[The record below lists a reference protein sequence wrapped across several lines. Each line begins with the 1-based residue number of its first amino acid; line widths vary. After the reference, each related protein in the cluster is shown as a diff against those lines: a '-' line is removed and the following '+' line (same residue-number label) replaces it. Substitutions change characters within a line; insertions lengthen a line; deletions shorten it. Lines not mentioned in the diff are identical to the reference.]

1 MNTILKSDLEYKQ
14 WLIDLK
20 FRIRNSQ
27 IKAALKVNTELIN
40 LYWDLGKEI
49 VAKQEQSQWGDG
61 LIKQL
66 STDLQQEFPDMKGF
80 SISNIKYT
88 KQWYLFYY
96 KHITIGQQV
105 VGQLEIAE
113 DIQELV
119 SQIPWGH
126 NLRIIAQCQ
135 SIEEA
140 SFYIHKTIEHGWSR
154 SMLDLHIKQ
163 QEFQRTRHSISN
175 FSRLLPTV
183 QSDLAQQL
191 LKDPYNFD
199 FLTLT
204 DNYKERELENALTD
218 NITKFLIELGAGF
231 AYVGRQVPIQVG
243 NKDFY
248 LDLLFYHLKLRCYVV
263 IELKATDFMPE
274 YTGKL
279 SFYLTAVNDLLKHP
293 ADNPTIGLL
302 ICKNKDS
309 FIAEYSL
316 KGIGQPI
323 GVSEYELTR
332 LCPEDFKG
340 SLPSIEEIEA
350 ELKE

>member
-1 MNTILKSDLEYKQ
+1 MNVILKSDIEYKQ
-14 WLIDLK
+14 WLTDLK

-40 LYWDLGKEI
+40 LYWELGKEI
-49 VAKQEQSQWGDG
+49 VSKQEQSQWGDG

-66 STDLQQEFPDMKGF
+66 SSDLQQEFPEMKGF
-80 SISNIKYT
+80 STTNIKYI
-88 KQWYLFYY
+88 KRCYSFYNQD
-96 KHITIGQQV
+96 ITIGQQV
-105 VGQLEIAE
+105 VDQLRET
-113 DIQELV
+113 V

-126 NLRIIAQCQ
+126 NLRIIIQCK

-140 SFYIHKTIEHGWSR
+140 FFYIHKTIENGWSR
-154 SMLDLHIKQ
+154 SILELHIKQ
-163 QEFQRTRHSISN
+163 QDYQRTRHSVSN

-183 QSDLAQQL
+183 QSDLAQEL

-204 DNYKERELENALTD
+204 DSYKERELEN
-218 NITKFLIELGAGF
+218 
-231 AYVGRQVPIQVG
+231 
-243 NKDFY
+243 
-248 LDLLFYHLKLRCYVV
+248 
-263 IELKATDFMPE
+263 
-274 YTGKL
+274 
-279 SFYLTAVNDLLKHP
+279 AVNDLLKHP
-293 ADNPTIGLL
+293 ADNPSIGLL

-316 KGIGQPI
+316 KGISQPI

>member
-1 MNTILKSDLEYKQ
+1 MNTIPKSDVQYKQ
-14 WLIDLK
+14 WLTDLK
-20 FRIRNSQ
+20 SRIRNSQ
-27 IKAALKVNTELIN
+27 IKAALKVNSELIN

-49 VAKQEQSQWGDG
+49 VSKQEQSQWGDG

-66 STDLQQEFPDMKGF
+66 SNDLQQEFPDMKGF
-80 SISNIKYT
+80 SISNIKYI

-96 KHITIGQQV
+96 KGITIGQQV
-105 VGQLEIAE
+105 VGQLENTFN
-113 DIQELV
+113 IQELV
-119 SQIPWGH
+119 CQIPWGH
-126 NLRIIAQCQ
+126 NLRIIAQCKFL
-135 SIEEA
+135 EEA
-140 SFYIHKTIEHGWSR
+140 IFYIHKTIENGWSR
-154 SMLDLHIKQ
+154 SILDLHIKQ

-175 FSRLLPTV
+175 FSRLLPMI

-204 DNYKERELENALTD
+204 DNYKERELE
-218 NITKFLIELGAGF
+218 
-231 AYVGRQVPIQVG
+231 
-243 NKDFY
+243 
-248 LDLLFYHLKLRCYVV
+248 
-263 IELKATDFMPE
+263 

-279 SFYLTAVNDLLKHP
+279 SFYLTAVNDLLKHQT
-293 ADNPTIGLL
+293 DNPTIGLL

-316 KGIGQPI
+316 KGISQPI

>member
-1 MNTILKSDLEYKQ
+1 MNVILKSDIEYKQ
-14 WLIDLK
+14 WLTDLK

-27 IKAALKVNTELIN
+27 IKAALKVNAELIN
-40 LYWDLGKEI
+40 LYWELGKEI
-49 VAKQEQSQWGDG
+49 VSKQEQSQWGDG

-66 STDLQQEFPDMKGF
+66 STDLQQEFPEMKGF
-80 SISNIKYT
+80 STTNIKYI
-88 KQWYLFYY
+88 KRWYSFYNQD
-96 KHITIGQQV
+96 ITIGQQV
-105 VGQLEIAE
+105 VDQLREA
-113 DIQELV
+113 V

-126 NLRIIAQCQ
+126 NLRIIIQCK

-140 SFYIHKTIEHGWSR
+140 FFYIHKTIENGWSR
-154 SMLDLHIKQ
+154 I
-163 QEFQRTRHSISN
+163 
-175 FSRLLPTV
+175 LPTV
-183 QSDLAQQL
+183 QSDLAQEL

-204 DNYKERELENALTD
+204 DSYKERELENALTD

-231 AYVGRQVPIQVG
+231 AYVGRQIPLKVG
-243 NKDFY
+243 NKEFY
-248 LDLLFYHLKLRCYVV
+248 LDLLFYHLKLRCYIV
-263 IELKATDFMPE
+263 IELKATDFIPE

-279 SFYLTAVNDLLKHP
+279 SFYLTAVNDLLKHQT
-293 ADNPTIGLL
+293 DNPTIGLL

-316 KGIGQPI
+316 KGISQPI

>member
-20 FRIRNSQ
+20 YRIRNSQ

-49 VAKQEQSQWGDG
+49 VAKQEESQWGDG

-80 SISNIKYT
+80 SISNIKYI
-88 KQWYLFYY
+88 KQWYLFYC
-96 KHITIGQQV
+96 KHVTIGQQV
-105 VGQLEIAE
+105 VGQLENTNIL
-113 DIQELV
+113 DLV

-140 SFYIHKTIEHGWSR
+140 LFYIHKTIEHGWSR

-293 ADNPTIGLL
+293 TDNPSIGLL

-316 KGIGQPI
+316 KGISQPI

>member
-1 MNTILKSDLEYKQ
+1 MNTIPKSDVQYKQ
-14 WLIDLK
+14 WLTDLK
-20 FRIRNSQ
+20 SRIRNSQ
-27 IKAALKVNTELIN
+27 IKAALKVNSELIN

-49 VAKQEQSQWGDG
+49 VSKQEQSQWGDG

-66 STDLQQEFPDMKGF
+66 SNDLQQEFPDMKGF
-80 SISNIKYT
+80 SISNIKYI

-96 KHITIGQQV
+96 KGITIGQQV
-105 VGQLEIAE
+105 VGQLENTFN
-113 DIQELV
+113 IQELV
-119 SQIPWGH
+119 CQIPWGH
-126 NLRIIAQCQ
+126 NLRIIAQCKFL
-135 SIEEA
+135 EEA
-140 SFYIHKTIEHGWSR
+140 IFYIHKTIENGWSR
-154 SMLDLHIKQ
+154 SILDLHIKQ

-175 FSRLLPTV
+175 FSRLLPMI

-231 AYVGRQVPIQVG
+231 AYVGRQVPLKVG
-243 NKDFY
+243 DKEFY
-248 LDLLFYHLKLRCYVV
+248 LDLLFYHLKLRCYIV
-263 IELKATDFMPE
+263 IELKATDFIPE

-279 SFYLTAVNDLLKHP
+279 SFYLTAVNDLLKHQT
-293 ADNPTIGLL
+293 DNPTIGLL

-316 KGIGQPI
+316 KGISQPI

>member
-1 MNTILKSDLEYKQ
+1 MNVNLNSDIEYKQ
-14 WLIDLK
+14 WLTDLK

-40 LYWDLGKEI
+40 LYWELGKEI
-49 VAKQEQSQWGDG
+49 VSKQEQSQWGDG

-66 STDLQQEFPDMKGF
+66 SSDLQQEFPEMKGF
-80 SISNIKYT
+80 STTNIKYI
-88 KQWYLFYY
+88 KRWYSFYNQD
-96 KHITIGQQV
+96 ITIGQQV
-105 VGQLEIAE
+105 VDQLRET
-113 DIQELV
+113 V

-126 NLRIIAQCQ
+126 NLRIIIQCK

-140 SFYIHKTIEHGWSR
+140 FFYIHKTIENGWSR
-154 SMLDLHIKQ
+154 SILELHIKQ
-163 QEFQRTRHSISN
+163 QDYQRTRHSVSN

-183 QSDLAQQL
+183 QSDLAQEL

-204 DNYKERELENALTD
+204 DSYKERELEN
-218 NITKFLIELGAGF
+218 
-231 AYVGRQVPIQVG
+231 
-243 NKDFY
+243 
-248 LDLLFYHLKLRCYVV
+248 
-263 IELKATDFMPE
+263 
-274 YTGKL
+274 
-279 SFYLTAVNDLLKHP
+279 AVNDLLKHP
-293 ADNPTIGLL
+293 ADNPSIGLL

-316 KGIGQPI
+316 KGISQPI

>member
-1 MNTILKSDLEYKQ
+1 MNVILKSDIEYKQ
-14 WLIDLK
+14 WLTDLK

-40 LYWDLGKEI
+40 LYWELGKEI
-49 VAKQEQSQWGDG
+49 VSKQEQSQWGDG

-66 STDLQQEFPDMKGF
+66 SSDLQQEFPEMKGF
-80 SISNIKYT
+80 STTNIKYI
-88 KQWYLFYY
+88 KRWYSFYNQD
-96 KHITIGQQV
+96 ITIGQQV
-105 VGQLEIAE
+105 VDQLRET
-113 DIQELV
+113 V

-126 NLRIIAQCQ
+126 NSRIIIQCK

-140 SFYIHKTIEHGWSR
+140 FFYIHKTIENGWSR
-154 SMLDLHIKQ
+154 SILELHIKQ
-163 QEFQRTRHSISN
+163 QDYQRTRHSVSN

-183 QSDLAQQL
+183 QSDLAQEL

-204 DNYKERELENALTD
+204 DSYKERELENALTD

-231 AYVGRQVPIQVG
+231 AFI
-243 NKDFY
+243 
-248 LDLLFYHLKLRCYVV
+248 
-263 IELKATDFMPE
+263 PE

-293 ADNPTIGLL
+293 ADNPSIGLL

-316 KGIGQPI
+316 KGISQPI

>member
-1 MNTILKSDLEYKQ
+1 MNVILKSDIEYKQ
-14 WLIDLK
+14 WLTDLK

-40 LYWDLGKEI
+40 LYWELGKEI
-49 VAKQEQSQWGDG
+49 VSKQEQSQWGDG

-66 STDLQQEFPDMKGF
+66 SSDLQQEFPEMKGF
-80 SISNIKYT
+80 STTNIKYI
-88 KQWYLFYY
+88 KRWYSFYNQD
-96 KHITIGQQV
+96 ITIGQQV
-105 VGQLEIAE
+105 VDQLRET
-113 DIQELV
+113 V

-126 NLRIIAQCQ
+126 NSRIIIQCK

-140 SFYIHKTIEHGWSR
+140 FFYIHKTIENGWSR
-154 SMLDLHIKQ
+154 SILELHIKQ
-163 QEFQRTRHSISN
+163 QYYQRTRHSVSN

-183 QSDLAQQL
+183 QSDLAQEL

-204 DNYKERELENALTD
+204 DSYKERELEN
-218 NITKFLIELGAGF
+218 
-231 AYVGRQVPIQVG
+231 
-243 NKDFY
+243 
-248 LDLLFYHLKLRCYVV
+248 
-263 IELKATDFMPE
+263 
-274 YTGKL
+274 
-279 SFYLTAVNDLLKHP
+279 AVNDLLKHP
-293 ADNPTIGLL
+293 ADNPSIGLL

-316 KGIGQPI
+316 KGISQPI

>member
-1 MNTILKSDLEYKQ
+1 MNTIPKSDVQYKQ
-14 WLIDLK
+14 WLTDLK
-20 FRIRNSQ
+20 SRIRNSQ
-27 IKAALKVNTELIN
+27 IKAALKVNSELIN

-49 VAKQEQSQWGDG
+49 VSKQEQSQWGDG

-66 STDLQQEFPDMKGF
+66 SNDLQQEFPDMKGF
-80 SISNIKYT
+80 SISNIKYI

-96 KHITIGQQV
+96 NGITIGQQV
-105 VGQLEIAE
+105 VGQLENTFN
-113 DIQELV
+113 IQELV
-119 SQIPWGH
+119 CQIPWGH
-126 NLRIIAQCQ
+126 NLRIIAQCKFL
-135 SIEEA
+135 EEA
-140 SFYIHKTIEHGWSR
+140 IFYIHKTIENGWSR
-154 SMLDLHIKQ
+154 SILDLHIKQ

-175 FSRLLPTV
+175 FSRLLPMI

-204 DNYKERELENALTD
+204 DNYKERELE
-218 NITKFLIELGAGF
+218 
-231 AYVGRQVPIQVG
+231 
-243 NKDFY
+243 
-248 LDLLFYHLKLRCYVV
+248 
-263 IELKATDFMPE
+263 

-279 SFYLTAVNDLLKHP
+279 SFYLTAVNDLLKHQT
-293 ADNPTIGLL
+293 DNPTIGLL

-316 KGIGQPI
+316 KGISQPI

>member
-20 FRIRNSQ
+20 YRIQNSQ

-49 VAKQEQSQWGDG
+49 VAKQEESQWGDG

-80 SISNIKYT
+80 SISNIKYI
-88 KQWYLFYY
+88 KQWYLFYC
-96 KHITIGQQV
+96 KHVTIGQQV
-105 VGQLEIAE
+105 VGQLENTNIL
-113 DIQELV
+113 DLV

-140 SFYIHKTIEHGWSR
+140 LFYIHKTIEHGWSR

-204 DNYKERELENALTD
+204 DNYKERELE
-218 NITKFLIELGAGF
+218 
-231 AYVGRQVPIQVG
+231 
-243 NKDFY
+243 
-248 LDLLFYHLKLRCYVV
+248 
-263 IELKATDFMPE
+263 ATDFMPE

-293 ADNPTIGLL
+293 TDNPSIGLL

-316 KGIGQPI
+316 KGISQPI

>member
-1 MNTILKSDLEYKQ
+1 MNTIPKSDVQYKQ
-14 WLIDLK
+14 WLTDLK
-20 FRIRNSQ
+20 SRIRNSQ
-27 IKAALKVNTELIN
+27 IKAALKVNSELIN

-49 VAKQEQSQWGDG
+49 VSKQEQSQWGDG

-66 STDLQQEFPDMKGF
+66 SNDLQQEFPDMKGF
-80 SISNIKYT
+80 SISNIKYI

-96 KHITIGQQV
+96 KGITIGQQL
-105 VGQLEIAE
+105 VGQLENTFN
-113 DIQELV
+113 IQDLV
-119 SQIPWGH
+119 CQIPWGH
-126 NLRIIAQCQ
+126 NLRIIAQCK
-135 SIEEA
+135 SLEEA
-140 SFYIHKTIEHGWSR
+140 IFYIHKTIENGWSR
-154 SMLDLHIKQ
+154 SILDLHIKQ

-175 FSRLLPTV
+175 FSRLLPMV

-204 DNYKERELENALTD
+204 DNYKERELE
-218 NITKFLIELGAGF
+218 
-231 AYVGRQVPIQVG
+231 
-243 NKDFY
+243 
-248 LDLLFYHLKLRCYVV
+248 
-263 IELKATDFMPE
+263 

-279 SFYLTAVNDLLKHP
+279 SFYLTAVNDLLKHQT
-293 ADNPTIGLL
+293 DNPTIGLL

-316 KGIGQPI
+316 KGISQPI

>member
-1 MNTILKSDLEYKQ
+1 MNVILKSDIEYKQ
-14 WLIDLK
+14 WLTDLK

-40 LYWDLGKEI
+40 LYWELGKEI
-49 VAKQEQSQWGDG
+49 VSKQEQSQWGDG

-66 STDLQQEFPDMKGF
+66 SSDLQQEFPEMKGF
-80 SISNIKYT
+80 STTNIKYI
-88 KQWYLFYY
+88 KRWYSFYNQD
-96 KHITIGQQV
+96 ITIGQQV
-105 VGQLEIAE
+105 VDQLRET
-113 DIQELV
+113 V

-126 NLRIIAQCQ
+126 NLRIIIQCK

-140 SFYIHKTIEHGWSR
+140 FFYIHKTIENGWSR
-154 SMLDLHIKQ
+154 SILELHIKQ
-163 QEFQRTRHSISN
+163 QDYQRTRHSVSN

-183 QSDLAQQL
+183 QSYLAKEL

-204 DNYKERELENALTD
+204 DSYKERELEN
-218 NITKFLIELGAGF
+218 
-231 AYVGRQVPIQVG
+231 
-243 NKDFY
+243 
-248 LDLLFYHLKLRCYVV
+248 
-263 IELKATDFMPE
+263 
-274 YTGKL
+274 
-279 SFYLTAVNDLLKHP
+279 AVNDLLKHP
-293 ADNPTIGLL
+293 ADNPSIGLL

-316 KGIGQPI
+316 KGISQPI

>member
-1 MNTILKSDLEYKQ
+1 MNTIPKSDVQYKQ
-14 WLIDLK
+14 WLTDLK
-20 FRIRNSQ
+20 SRIRNSQ
-27 IKAALKVNTELIN
+27 IKAALKVNSELIN

-49 VAKQEQSQWGDG
+49 VSKQEQSQWGDG

-66 STDLQQEFPDMKGF
+66 SNDLQQEFPDMKGF
-80 SISNIKYT
+80 SISNIKYI

-96 KHITIGQQV
+96 KGITIGQQV
-105 VGQLEIAE
+105 VGQLENTFN
-113 DIQELV
+113 IQELV
-119 SQIPWGH
+119 CQIPWGH
-126 NLRIIAQCQ
+126 NLRIIAQCKFL
-135 SIEEA
+135 EEA
-140 SFYIHKTIEHGWSR
+140 IFYIHKTIENGWSR
-154 SMLDLHIKQ
+154 SILDLHIKQ

-175 FSRLLPTV
+175 FSRLLPMV

-204 DNYKERELENALTD
+204 DNYKERELE
-218 NITKFLIELGAGF
+218 
-231 AYVGRQVPIQVG
+231 
-243 NKDFY
+243 
-248 LDLLFYHLKLRCYVV
+248 
-263 IELKATDFMPE
+263 

-279 SFYLTAVNDLLKHP
+279 SFYLTAVNDLLKHQT
-293 ADNPTIGLL
+293 DNPTIGLL

-316 KGIGQPI
+316 KGISQPI

>member
-1 MNTILKSDLEYKQ
+1 MQQSIKQTYKKQNLMNVILKSDIEYKQ
-14 WLIDLK
+14 WLTDLK

-40 LYWDLGKEI
+40 LYWELGKEI
-49 VAKQEQSQWGDG
+49 VSKQEQSQWGDG

-66 STDLQQEFPDMKGF
+66 SSDLQQEFPEMKGF
-80 SISNIKYT
+80 STTNIKYI
-88 KQWYLFYY
+88 KRWYSFYNQD
-96 KHITIGQQV
+96 ITIGQQV
-105 VGQLEIAE
+105 VDQLRET
-113 DIQELV
+113 V

-126 NLRIIAQCQ
+126 NLRIIIQCK

-140 SFYIHKTIEHGWSR
+140 FFYIHKTIENGWSR
-154 SMLDLHIKQ
+154 SILELHIKQ
-163 QEFQRTRHSISN
+163 QDYQRTRHSVSN

-183 QSDLAQQL
+183 QSDLAQEL

-204 DNYKERELENALTD
+204 DSYKERELEN
-218 NITKFLIELGAGF
+218 
-231 AYVGRQVPIQVG
+231 
-243 NKDFY
+243 
-248 LDLLFYHLKLRCYVV
+248 
-263 IELKATDFMPE
+263 
-274 YTGKL
+274 
-279 SFYLTAVNDLLKHP
+279 AVNDLLKHP
-293 ADNPTIGLL
+293 ADNPSIGLL

-316 KGIGQPI
+316 KGISQPI

-350 ELKE
+350 ELKV

>member
-1 MNTILKSDLEYKQ
+1 MNVILKSDIEYKQ
-14 WLIDLK
+14 WLTDLK

-40 LYWDLGKEI
+40 LYWELGKEI
-49 VAKQEQSQWGDG
+49 VSKQEQSQWGDG

-66 STDLQQEFPDMKGF
+66 SSDLQQEFPEMKGF
-80 SISNIKYT
+80 STTNIKYI
-88 KQWYLFYY
+88 KRWYSFYNQD
-96 KHITIGQQV
+96 ITIGQQV
-105 VGQLEIAE
+105 VDQLRET
-113 DIQELV
+113 V

-126 NLRIIAQCQ
+126 NLRIIIQCK

-140 SFYIHKTIEHGWSR
+140 FFYIHKTIENGWSR
-154 SMLDLHIKQ
+154 SILELHIKQ
-163 QEFQRTRHSISN
+163 QDYQRTRHSVSN
-175 FSRLLPTV
+175 FSHLLPTV
-183 QSDLAQQL
+183 QSDLTQEL

-204 DNYKERELENALTD
+204 DSYKERELEN
-218 NITKFLIELGAGF
+218 
-231 AYVGRQVPIQVG
+231 
-243 NKDFY
+243 
-248 LDLLFYHLKLRCYVV
+248 
-263 IELKATDFMPE
+263 
-274 YTGKL
+274 
-279 SFYLTAVNDLLKHP
+279 AVNDLLKHP
-293 ADNPTIGLL
+293 ADNPSIGLL

-316 KGIGQPI
+316 KGISQPI

>member
-1 MNTILKSDLEYKQ
+1 MNTIPKSDVQYKQ
-14 WLIDLK
+14 WLTDLK
-20 FRIRNSQ
+20 SRIRNSQ
-27 IKAALKVNTELIN
+27 IKAALKVNSELIN

-49 VAKQEQSQWGDG
+49 VSKQEQSQWGDG

-66 STDLQQEFPDMKGF
+66 SNDLQQEFPDMKGF
-80 SISNIKYT
+80 SISNIKYI

-96 KHITIGQQV
+96 KGITIGQQV
-105 VGQLEIAE
+105 VGQLENTFN
-113 DIQELV
+113 IQDLV
-119 SQIPWGH
+119 CQIPWGH
-126 NLRIIAQCQ
+126 NLRIIAQCKFL
-135 SIEEA
+135 EEA
-140 SFYIHKTIEHGWSR
+140 IFYIHKTIENGWSH
-154 SMLDLHIKQ
+154 SILDLHIKQ

-175 FSRLLPTV
+175 FSRLLPMI

-204 DNYKERELENALTD
+204 DNYKERELE
-218 NITKFLIELGAGF
+218 
-231 AYVGRQVPIQVG
+231 
-243 NKDFY
+243 
-248 LDLLFYHLKLRCYVV
+248 
-263 IELKATDFMPE
+263 

-279 SFYLTAVNDLLKHP
+279 SFYLTAVNDLLKHQT
-293 ADNPTIGLL
+293 DNPTIGLL

-316 KGIGQPI
+316 KGISQPI

>member
-1 MNTILKSDLEYKQ
+1 MNVILKSDIEYKQ
-14 WLIDLK
+14 WLTDLK

-40 LYWDLGKEI
+40 LYWELGKEI
-49 VAKQEQSQWGDG
+49 ASKQEQSQWGDG

-66 STDLQQEFPDMKGF
+66 SSDLQQEFPEMKGF
-80 SISNIKYT
+80 STTNIKYI
-88 KQWYLFYY
+88 KRWYSFYNQD
-96 KHITIGQQV
+96 ITIGQQV
-105 VGQLEIAE
+105 VDQLRET
-113 DIQELV
+113 V

-126 NLRIIAQCQ
+126 NLRIIIQCK

-140 SFYIHKTIEHGWSR
+140 FFYIHKTIENGWSR
-154 SMLDLHIKQ
+154 SILELHIKQ
-163 QEFQRTRHSISN
+163 QDYQRTRHSVSN

-183 QSDLAQQL
+183 QSDLAQEL

-204 DNYKERELENALTD
+204 DSYKERELEN
-218 NITKFLIELGAGF
+218 
-231 AYVGRQVPIQVG
+231 
-243 NKDFY
+243 
-248 LDLLFYHLKLRCYVV
+248 
-263 IELKATDFMPE
+263 
-274 YTGKL
+274 
-279 SFYLTAVNDLLKHP
+279 AVNDLLKHP
-293 ADNPTIGLL
+293 ADNPSIGLL

-316 KGIGQPI
+316 KGISQPI

>member
-1 MNTILKSDLEYKQ
+1 MNVILKSDIEYKQ
-14 WLIDLK
+14 WLTDLK

-40 LYWDLGKEI
+40 LYWELGKEI
-49 VAKQEQSQWGDG
+49 VSKQEQSQWGDG

-66 STDLQQEFPDMKGF
+66 SSDLQQEFPEMKGF
-80 SISNIKYT
+80 STTNIKYI
-88 KQWYLFYY
+88 KRWYSFYNQD
-96 KHITIGQQV
+96 ITIGQQV
-105 VGQLEIAE
+105 VDLLRET
-113 DIQELV
+113 V

-126 NLRIIAQCQ
+126 NLRIIIQCK

-140 SFYIHKTIEHGWSR
+140 FFYIHKTIENGWSR
-154 SMLDLHIKQ
+154 SILELHIKQ
-163 QEFQRTRHSISN
+163 QDYQRTRHSVSN

-183 QSDLAQQL
+183 QSDLAQEL

-204 DNYKERELENALTD
+204 DSYKERELEN
-218 NITKFLIELGAGF
+218 
-231 AYVGRQVPIQVG
+231 
-243 NKDFY
+243 
-248 LDLLFYHLKLRCYVV
+248 
-263 IELKATDFMPE
+263 
-274 YTGKL
+274 
-279 SFYLTAVNDLLKHP
+279 AVNDLLKHP
-293 ADNPTIGLL
+293 ADNPSIGLL

-316 KGIGQPI
+316 KGISQPI

>member
-1 MNTILKSDLEYKQ
+1 MNVILKSDIEYKQ
-14 WLIDLK
+14 WLTDLK

-40 LYWDLGKEI
+40 LYWELGKEI
-49 VAKQEQSQWGDG
+49 VSKQEQSQWGDG

-66 STDLQQEFPDMKGF
+66 SSDLQQEFPEMKGF
-80 SISNIKYT
+80 STTNIKYI
-88 KQWYLFYY
+88 KRWYSFYNQD
-96 KHITIGQQV
+96 ITIGQQV
-105 VGQLEIAE
+105 VDQLRET
-113 DIQELV
+113 V

-126 NLRIIAQCQ
+126 NLRIIIQCK

-140 SFYIHKTIEHGWSR
+140 FFYIHKTIENGWSR
-154 SMLDLHIKQ
+154 SILELHIKQ
-163 QEFQRTRHSISN
+163 QDYQRTRHSVSN

-183 QSDLAQQL
+183 QSDLAQEL

-204 DNYKERELENALTD
+204 DSYKERELEN
-218 NITKFLIELGAGF
+218 
-231 AYVGRQVPIQVG
+231 
-243 NKDFY
+243 
-248 LDLLFYHLKLRCYVV
+248 
-263 IELKATDFMPE
+263 
-274 YTGKL
+274 
-279 SFYLTAVNDLLKHP
+279 AVNDLLKHP
-293 ADNPTIGLL
+293 ADNPSIGLL

-309 FIAEYSL
+309 FIAEYTL
-316 KGIGQPI
+316 KGISQPI

>member
-1 MNTILKSDLEYKQ
+1 MNVILKSDIEYKQ
-14 WLIDLK
+14 WLTDLK

-27 IKAALKVNTELIN
+27 IKAALKVNAELIN
-40 LYWDLGKEI
+40 LYWELGKEI
-49 VAKQEQSQWGDG
+49 VSKQEQSQWGDG

-66 STDLQQEFPDMKGF
+66 SSDLQQEFPNMKGF
-80 SISNIKYT
+80 SISNIKYI

-96 KHITIGQQV
+96 KDITTGQQV
-105 VGQLEIAE
+105 VGQLENIFN
-113 DIQELV
+113 IQELV

-126 NLRIIAQCQ
+126 NLRIIAQCK
-135 SIEEA
+135 STEEA
-140 SFYIHKTIEHGWSR
+140 MFYIHKTIEYSWSR
-154 SMLDLHIKQ
+154 SILDQHIKQ
-163 QEFQRTRHSISN
+163 QDYQRTRHSVSN

-183 QSDLAQQL
+183 QSDLAQEL

-204 DNYKERELENALTD
+204 DSYKERELENALTD

-231 AYVGRQVPIQVG
+231 AYVGRQIPLKVG
-243 NKDFY
+243 NKEFY
-248 LDLLFYHLKLRCYVV
+248 LDLLFYHLKLRCYIV
-263 IELKATDFMPE
+263 IELKATDFIPE

-279 SFYLTAVNDLLKHP
+279 SFYLTAVNDLLKHQT
-293 ADNPTIGLL
+293 DNPTIGLL

-316 KGIGQPI
+316 KGISQPI

>member
-1 MNTILKSDLEYKQ
+1 MNVILKSDIEYKQ
-14 WLIDLK
+14 WLTDLK

-27 IKAALKVNTELIN
+27 IKAALKVNAELIN
-40 LYWDLGKEI
+40 LYWELGKEI
-49 VAKQEQSQWGDG
+49 VSKQEQSQWGDG

-66 STDLQQEFPDMKGF
+66 SSDLQQEFPNMKGF
-80 SISNIKYT
+80 SISNIKYI

-96 KHITIGQQV
+96 KDITIGQQV
-105 VGQLEIAE
+105 VGQLENIFN
-113 DIQELV
+113 IQELV

-126 NLRIIAQCQ
+126 NLRIIAQCK
-135 SIEEA
+135 STEEA
-140 SFYIHKTIEHGWSR
+140 MFYIHKTIEYSWSR
-154 SMLDLHIKQ
+154 SILDQPIKQ
-163 QEFQRTRHSISN
+163 QDYQRTRHSVSN

-183 QSDLAQQL
+183 QSDLAQEL

-204 DNYKERELENALTD
+204 DSYKERELENALTD

-231 AYVGRQVPIQVG
+231 AYVGRQIPLKVG
-243 NKDFY
+243 NKEFY
-248 LDLLFYHLKLRCYVV
+248 LDLLFYHLKLRCYIV
-263 IELKATDFMPE
+263 IELKATYFIPE

-279 SFYLTAVNDLLKHP
+279 SFYLTAVNDLLKHQT
-293 ADNPTIGLL
+293 DNPTIGLL

-316 KGIGQPI
+316 KGISQPI

>member
-1 MNTILKSDLEYKQ
+1 MNVILKSDIEYKQ
-14 WLIDLK
+14 WLTDLK

-40 LYWDLGKEI
+40 LYWELGKEI
-49 VAKQEQSQWGDG
+49 VSKQEQSQWGDG

-66 STDLQQEFPDMKGF
+66 SSDLQQEFPEMKGF
-80 SISNIKYT
+80 STTNIKYI
-88 KQWYLFYY
+88 KRWYSFYNQD
-96 KHITIGQQV
+96 ITIGQQV
-105 VGQLEIAE
+105 VDQLRET
-113 DIQELV
+113 V

-126 NLRIIAQCQ
+126 NLRIIIQCK

-140 SFYIHKTIEHGWSR
+140 FFYIHKTIENGWSR
-154 SMLDLHIKQ
+154 SILELHIKQ
-163 QEFQRTRHSISN
+163 QDYQRTRHSVSN

-183 QSDLAQQL
+183 QSDLAQEL

-204 DNYKERELENALTD
+204 DSYKEREQEN
-218 NITKFLIELGAGF
+218 
-231 AYVGRQVPIQVG
+231 
-243 NKDFY
+243 
-248 LDLLFYHLKLRCYVV
+248 
-263 IELKATDFMPE
+263 
-274 YTGKL
+274 
-279 SFYLTAVNDLLKHP
+279 AVNDLLKHP
-293 ADNPTIGLL
+293 ADNPSIGLL

-316 KGIGQPI
+316 KGISQPI

>member
-1 MNTILKSDLEYKQ
+1 MNVILKSDIEYKQ
-14 WLIDLK
+14 WLTDLK

-27 IKAALKVNTELIN
+27 IKAALKVNAELIN
-40 LYWDLGKEI
+40 LYWELGRDI
-49 VAKQEQSQWGDG
+49 VTKQEQTQWGDG
-61 LIKQL
+61 FIKQL
-66 STDLQQEFPDMKGF
+66 STDLQQEFPEMKGF
-80 SISNIKYT
+80 STTNIKYI
-88 KQWYLFYY
+88 KRWYSFYNQN
-96 KHITIGQQV
+96 ITIGQQV
-105 VGQLEIAE
+105 VDQLREA
-113 DIQELV
+113 V

-126 NLRIIAQCQ
+126 NLRIIIQCK

-140 SFYIHKTIEHGWSR
+140 FFYIHKTIENGWSR
-154 SMLDLHIKQ
+154 SILELHIKQ
-163 QEFQRTRHSISN
+163 QDYQRTRHSVSN

-183 QSDLAQQL
+183 QSDLAQEL

-204 DNYKERELENALTD
+204 DSYKERELENALTD

-231 AYVGRQVPIQVG
+231 AYVGRQIPLKVG
-243 NKDFY
+243 NKEFY
-248 LDLLFYHLKLRCYVV
+248 LDLLFYHLKLRCYIV
-263 IELKATDFMPE
+263 IELKATDFIPE

-293 ADNPTIGLL
+293 ADNPSIGLL

-316 KGIGQPI
+316 KGISQPI

>member
-1 MNTILKSDLEYKQ
+1 MNVILKSDIEYKQ
-14 WLIDLK
+14 WLTDLK

-40 LYWDLGKEI
+40 LYWELGKEI
-49 VAKQEQSQWGDG
+49 VSKQEQSQWGDG

-66 STDLQQEFPDMKGF
+66 SSDLQQEFPNMKGF
-80 SISNIKYT
+80 SISNIKYI

-96 KHITIGQQV
+96 KGITIGQQL
-105 VGQLEIAE
+105 VGQLENTFN
-113 DIQELV
+113 IQELV

-126 NLRIIAQCQ
+126 NLRIIAQCK
-135 SIEEA
+135 STEEA
-140 SFYIHKTIEHGWSR
+140 MFYIHKTIEYGWSR
-154 SMLDLHIKQ
+154 SILDQHIKQ
-163 QEFQRTRHSISN
+163 QDYQRTRHSVSN

-183 QSDLAQQL
+183 QSDLAQEL

-204 DNYKERELENALTD
+204 DSYKERELEN
-218 NITKFLIELGAGF
+218 
-231 AYVGRQVPIQVG
+231 
-243 NKDFY
+243 
-248 LDLLFYHLKLRCYVV
+248 
-263 IELKATDFMPE
+263 
-274 YTGKL
+274 
-279 SFYLTAVNDLLKHP
+279 AVNDLLKHP
-293 ADNPTIGLL
+293 ADNPSIGLL

-316 KGIGQPI
+316 KGISQPI

>member
-1 MNTILKSDLEYKQ
+1 MNVILKSDIEYKQ
-14 WLIDLK
+14 WLTDLK

-40 LYWDLGKEI
+40 LYWELGKEI
-49 VAKQEQSQWGDG
+49 VSKQEQSQWGDG

-66 STDLQQEFPDMKGF
+66 SSDLQQEFPNMKGF
-80 SISNIKYT
+80 STTNIKYI
-88 KQWYLFYY
+88 KRWYSFYNQD
-96 KHITIGQQV
+96 ITIGQQV
-105 VGQLEIAE
+105 VDQLRET
-113 DIQELV
+113 V

-126 NLRIIAQCQ
+126 NLRIIIQCK

-140 SFYIHKTIEHGWSR
+140 FFYIHKTIENGWSR
-154 SMLDLHIKQ
+154 SILELHIKQ
-163 QEFQRTRHSISN
+163 QDYQRTRHSVSN

-183 QSDLAQQL
+183 QSDLAQEL

-204 DNYKERELENALTD
+204 DSYKERELEN
-218 NITKFLIELGAGF
+218 
-231 AYVGRQVPIQVG
+231 
-243 NKDFY
+243 
-248 LDLLFYHLKLRCYVV
+248 
-263 IELKATDFMPE
+263 
-274 YTGKL
+274 
-279 SFYLTAVNDLLKHP
+279 AVNDLLKHP
-293 ADNPTIGLL
+293 ADNPSIGLL

-316 KGIGQPI
+316 KGISQPI

-332 LCPEDFKG
+332 LCPENFKG

>member
-1 MNTILKSDLEYKQ
+1 MNVILKSDIEYKQ
-14 WLIDLK
+14 WLTDLK

-40 LYWDLGKEI
+40 LYWELGKEI
-49 VAKQEQSQWGDG
+49 VSKQEQSQWGDG

-66 STDLQQEFPDMKGF
+66 SSDLQQEFPEMKGF
-80 SISNIKYT
+80 STTNIKYI
-88 KQWYLFYY
+88 KRWYSFYNQD
-96 KHITIGQQV
+96 ITIGQQV
-105 VGQLEIAE
+105 VDQLRET
-113 DIQELV
+113 V

-126 NLRIIAQCQ
+126 NLRIIIQCK

-140 SFYIHKTIEHGWSR
+140 FFYIHKTIENGWSR
-154 SMLDLHIKQ
+154 SILELHIKQ
-163 QEFQRTRHSISN
+163 QHYQRTRHSVSN

-183 QSDLAQQL
+183 QSDLAQEL

-204 DNYKERELENALTD
+204 DSYKERELEN
-218 NITKFLIELGAGF
+218 
-231 AYVGRQVPIQVG
+231 
-243 NKDFY
+243 
-248 LDLLFYHLKLRCYVV
+248 
-263 IELKATDFMPE
+263 
-274 YTGKL
+274 
-279 SFYLTAVNDLLKHP
+279 AVNDLLKHP
-293 ADNPTIGLL
+293 ADNPSIGLL

-316 KGIGQPI
+316 KGISQPI

>member
-20 FRIRNSQ
+20 YRIRNSQ
-27 IKAALKVNTELIN
+27 IKAALKVNTELII

-49 VAKQEQSQWGDG
+49 VSKQEQSQWGDG

-66 STDLQQEFPDMKGF
+66 SSDLQQEFPDMKGF
-80 SISNIKYT
+80 SISNIKYI

-105 VGQLEIAE
+105 VGQLENTLN
-113 DIQELV
+113 IQDLV

-140 SFYIHKTIEHGWSR
+140 LFYIHKTIEYGWSR
-154 SMLDLHIKQ
+154 SMLDTHIKQ

-175 FSRLLPTV
+175 LSRLL
-183 QSDLAQQL
+183 
-191 LKDPYNFD
+191 
-199 FLTLT
+199 
-204 DNYKERELENALTD
+204 
-218 NITKFLIELGAGF
+218 
-231 AYVGRQVPIQVG
+231 
-243 NKDFY
+243 
-248 LDLLFYHLKLRCYVV
+248 
-263 IELKATDFMPE
+263 
-274 YTGKL
+274 
-279 SFYLTAVNDLLKHP
+279 
-293 ADNPTIGLL
+293 PTIGLL

-316 KGIGQPI
+316 KGINQPI

-332 LCPEDFKG
+332 LFPDNFKG

>member
-1 MNTILKSDLEYKQ
+1 MNVILKSDIEYKQ
-14 WLIDLK
+14 WLTDLK
-20 FRIRNSQ
+20 VRIRNSQ

-40 LYWDLGKEI
+40 LYWELGKEI
-49 VAKQEQSQWGDG
+49 VSKQEQSQWGDG

-66 STDLQQEFPDMKGF
+66 SSDLQQEFPEMKGF
-80 SISNIKYT
+80 STTNIKYI
-88 KQWYLFYY
+88 KRWYSFYNQD
-96 KHITIGQQV
+96 ITIGQQV
-105 VGQLEIAE
+105 VDQLRET
-113 DIQELV
+113 V

-126 NLRIIAQCQ
+126 NLRIIIQCK

-140 SFYIHKTIEHGWSR
+140 FFYIHKTIENGWSR
-154 SMLDLHIKQ
+154 SILELHIKQ
-163 QEFQRTRHSISN
+163 QDYQRTRHSVSN

-183 QSDLAQQL
+183 QSDLAQEL

-204 DNYKERELENALTD
+204 DSYKERELEN
-218 NITKFLIELGAGF
+218 
-231 AYVGRQVPIQVG
+231 
-243 NKDFY
+243 
-248 LDLLFYHLKLRCYVV
+248 
-263 IELKATDFMPE
+263 
-274 YTGKL
+274 
-279 SFYLTAVNDLLKHP
+279 AVNDLLKHP
-293 ADNPTIGLL
+293 ADNPSIGLL

-316 KGIGQPI
+316 KGISQPI

-350 ELKE
+350 ELNE